1 MINLSKIISRVL
13 HKTKALILYGDRFYC
28 PICGGRYR
36 KFLPGGVKLR
46 PNAKCPGCGS
56 LERDRLLWI
65 VLEYLW
71 KTHKISKGGHL
82 LHVAPESMLAKKFKQ
97 NYDYLSVDL
106 DGSRAMQAMDI
117 TDINLPDCQFDA
129 IVCNH
134 VLEHIPD
141 DTKAMSE
148 LYRVLKPGGWAS
160 LQIPRGT
167 QEDTEEDLSIT
178 DPEERERLYG
188 NKEHVRRY
196 GKDYQLRLEKAGF
209 EVLTFSKED
218 VLTPDIKEKVSVE
231 SEKEIW
237 ISRKRLKSSS

>member
-1 MINLSKIISRVL
+1 MNIGNIISRVL
-13 HKTKALILYGDRFYC
+13 HKTKAWSLYGDSFYC

-46 PNAKCPGCGS
+46 PNAQCPGCGS

-71 KTHKISKGGHL
+71 KTRKISKGGNL
-82 LHVAPESMLAKKFKQ
+82 LHVAPEPMLTKKLKRSY
-97 NYDYLSVDL
+97 NYLSVDL

-117 TDINLPDCQFDA
+117 TDINLPDCQFDT
-129 IVCNH
+129 IICNH

-141 DTKAMSE
+141 DIKAMSE
-148 LYRVLKPGGWAS
+148 IYRVLKPGGWAS

-167 QEDTEEDLSIT
+167 QENTEEDLSIA
-178 DPEERERLYG
+178 DPEERKRLYG
-188 NKEHVRRY
+188 NKNHVRRY

-209 EVLTFSKED
+209 EVLVFPKEE
-218 VLTPDIKEKVSVE
+218 VLTPEIREKVSVE

-237 ISRKRLKSSS
+237 IGIKRN